1 MIGQTISHY
10 KILEKL
16 GEGGMGVVY
25 KAEDT
30 KLDRMVALK
39 FLPPHLAASEQDKAR
54 FIQEAKAAAA
64 LNHPNVC
71 SIIDIQEHDGQMFIV
86 MEFVDGQTLREKRGT
101 ITFKQ
106 AIDIGIQVADGLA
119 AAHEKGIVHRD
130 IKPENIM
137 VLPSVR
143 KFLIET

>member
-1 MIGQTISHY
+1 MTYDASMTGTTISHY

-54 FIQEAKAAAA
+54 FVQEAKAAAA

-71 SIIDIQEHDGQMFIV
+71 SVIDFQEVEGRHFII
-86 MEFVDGQTLREKRGT
+86 MEFVEGENLKARIKRERLALDQITGIGLQIARG
-101 ITFKQ
+101 
-106 AIDIGIQVADGLA
+106 LN
-119 AAHEKGIVHRD
+119 AAHNKQI
-130 IKPENIM
+130 
-137 VLPSVR
+137 
-143 KFLIET
+143 